1 MSTSLK
7 SAQGKRT
14 ISKPKFRSLLNK
26 TAKSEANW
34 RVSRLAY
41 SQALPVLDFLNLNQ
55 DEKAKILDVNP
66 STVSRWKSADGK
78 LGVLSSK
85 MVYDIEELIEKGISV
100 FGSEEKFMNWL
111 EMDNYA
117 LGDDKPRELLQDP
130 RGLELVDEALDA
142 LAWGSYI

>member
-7 SAQGKRT
+7 SAGSKRT
-14 ISKPKFRSLLNK
+14 IGKPKSRSLLSK
-26 TAKSEANW
+26 TVKSEANW
-34 RVSRLAY
+34 RVGRLAY

-78 LGVLSSK
+78 LGILSSK

-100 FGSEEKFMNWL
+100 FGSEEKFINWL
-111 EMDNYA
+111 ETDNYA
-117 LGDDKPRELLQDP
+117 LGDDKPKELLQDP